1 MALCPGVTETNFFEA
16 AQIQMPPMR
25 SPQTP
30 EEVVDT
36 ALRGL
41 ARGKSHIVSG
51 WSNLLMIESERLVP
65 RSFVAR
71 MAGRVLRP
79 YFGDGNKEPH
89 GTKDKKDTRDKQTR
103 RSRQHGKQAVSN
115 QRRKND

>member
-16 AQIQMPPMR
+16 AHIQMPPMR
-25 SPQTP
+25 TTQTP
-30 EEVVDT
+30 EDVVET

-41 ARGKSHIVSG
+41 ARRKSHIVSG
-51 WSNLLMIESERLVP
+51 WTNLLMIESERLVP

-79 YFGDGNKEPH
+79 YFGDGEKESP
-89 GTKDKKDTRDKQTR
+89 GTE
-103 RSRQHGKQAVSN
+103 A
-115 QRRKND
+115 RKE